1 MTHATPR
8 TVHGDVLERLPTVC
22 RGRTCRSSRRFQNA
36 EENLSRPGHFVTECS
51 WMSTI
56 RPSAVQPRLT
66 WFSVEGYKAFKDV
79 AKVELGKITLL
90 LGRNNAGKTA
100 LCFAPVFL
108 THPLRQD
115 AKVPFPTE
123 LQTIDFGP
131 IQSVAFRRQPTGFT
145 GQLGLDGSAIKR
157 MKIGAT
163 SLPEKGHL
171 QLVTS
176 LEFENQAGRCT
187 KTSNVM
193 WANAKRDIAAH
204 KDLASV
210 PESIVALRGLRPSHA
225 RYHDYLGY
233 TPQWVGAVGEHA
245 PMILAAG
252 GDEALEQVNS
262 WFEQLRV
269 RVRIEPRGDA
279 FEILASGKAG
289 EPVNLLDSGAG
300 IAQILPL
307 VVAVKVA
314 TAKPNLLCLEQP
326 ELHMHPRA
334 HVAIAELLLEYI
346 HRNASAGVLVETH
359 SDVLVLRIRREI
371 AAGRLSSKDVKI
383 YFVDEDATAGSVVKP
398 VELDERATPQWWPK
412 DVFGEPQR
420 EYFLLRQELV
430 RRGLVA

>member
-1 MTHATPR
+1 
-8 TVHGDVLERLPTVC
+8 
-22 RGRTCRSSRRFQNA
+22 
-36 EENLSRPGHFVTECS
+36 
-51 WMSTI
+51 MSTI
-56 RPSAVQPRLT
+56 GPDVADARLS
-66 WFSVEGYKAFKDV
+66 WFSVEGYKAFKDI
-79 AKVELGKITLL
+79 AKIELGKITLL

-108 THPLRQD
+108 THPLRRD
-115 AKVPFPTE
+115 AEVPFPTE

-131 IQSVAFRRQPTGFT
+131 IQSVCFRRQPTGFSS
-145 GQLGLDGSAIKR
+145 QLGLEGVAIKR

-163 SLPEKGHL
+163 SLPEKGHV

-176 LEFENQAGRCT
+176 LEIEDVTGRCINA
-187 KTSNVM
+187 SNLM
-193 WANAKRDIAAH
+193 WPAAKRKIIAH
-204 KDLASV
+204 KELAMV
-210 PESIVALRGLRPSHA
+210 PDSIVSLRGLRGSHA

-233 TPQWVGAVGEHA
+233 TPQWVGPIGEHA

-252 GDEALEQVNS
+252 GDKAVDRVNE
-262 WFEQLRV
+262 WFEPMRV
-269 RVRIEPRGDA
+269 RVRIEARGDA

-307 VVAVKVA
+307 VVAVKLA
-314 TAKPNLLCLEQP
+314 SARPTLLCLEQP

-334 HVAIAELLLEYI
+334 HVAIAELLLDYI
-346 HRNASAGVLVETH
+346 HRDASARILVETH

-371 AAGRLSSKDVKI
+371 AAGKLSPRDVRI
-383 YFVDEDATAGSVVKP
+383 YFVDEDATMGSVAKL

-420 EYFLLRQELV
+420 EYFLLRQELM
-430 RRGLVA
+430 RRGLVS